1 MSDNILIFK
10 VVQQQAKRKTYPL
23 NPLNE
28 ATVYYNC
35 FNSKLPIPDS
45 NNPAMSLLKAYTDI
59 LNYQVQLLQLTY
71 TVFYKP
77 YTSPYFTF
85 K

>member
-1 MSDNILIFK
+1 MSDNILFFK
-10 VVQQQAKRKTYPL
+10 VIQQQAKRKTYPL

-35 FNSKLPIPDS
+35 FNSKLPITDNKNETMPF
-45 NNPAMSLLKAYTDI
+45 LKAYTDI

-77 YTSPYFTF
+77 YTSSYFTF